1 MLSAQLE
8 MFEASPQVEAL
19 RTRLAKLGND
29 YICSNRLPGT
39 TATVSFLGQFQ
50 GQTVVWEMRLATLAH
65 CQLAEDD
72 AVSTSVQQRYTC
84 PFIEVKEG
92 VEGVYQLRVGLALAV
107 IDEPAIKKTII
118 MIRNYKRLAI
128 GKIELSNHRVQ

>member
-1 MLSAQLE
+1 
-8 MFEASPQVEAL
+8 MFDLFPQVEAL
-19 RTRLAKLGND
+19 RARLEKLDRD
-29 YICSNRLPGT
+29 YICSNHLPD
-39 TATVSFLGQFQ
+39 TAASVSFLGRFQ
-50 GQTVVWEMRLATLAH
+50 NQTVVWEMSLATLAH

-72 AVSTSVQQRYTC
+72 AVSISVQQHYTC